1 MSNGEMKMATKE
13 SLIKMIETT
22 FCLALSRRQLDMI
35 DKARTPCSFT
45 GELNYVINKMR
56 TMQKAGYKV
65 IKKVAHSNRMVTI
78 HMEKKVY

>member
-1 MSNGEMKMATKE
+1 METVNVADWIRYKGNHNNVKVDTG
-13 SLIKMIETT
+13 MIPY
-22 FCLALSRRQLDMI
+22 
-35 DKARTPCSFT
+35 KFT

-65 IKKVAHSNRMVTI
+65 IKKVAHPDRTVTI

>member
-1 MSNGEMKMATKE
+1 MTNKATV
-13 SLIKMIETT
+13 
-22 FCLALSRRQLDMI
+22 
-35 DKARTPCSFT
+35 PYSFT

-56 TMQKAGYKV
+56 TLQKAGYKV

>member
-1 MSNGEMKMATKE
+1 MATKE

-22 FCLALSRRQLDMI
+22 FCLAVQLDMY
-35 DKARTPCSFT
+35 DKATVPYSFT

-65 IKKVAHSNRMVTI
+65 IKKVAHSDRTVTI

>member
-1 MSNGEMKMATKE
+1 
-13 SLIKMIETT
+13 MINKGTVP
-22 FCLALSRRQLDMI
+22 F
-35 DKARTPCSFT
+35 SFT

-65 IKKVAHSNRMVTI
+65 IKKVAHSDRMVTI

>member
-1 MSNGEMKMATKE
+1 MSNGEMKMVTKE

-22 FCLALSRRQLDMI
+22 FCLALQLDMI
-35 DKARTPCSFT
+35 DKATVPYSFT

-65 IKKVAHSNRMVTI
+65 IKKVAHSDRTVTI

>member
-1 MSNGEMKMATKE
+1 MY
-13 SLIKMIETT
+13 
-22 FCLALSRRQLDMI
+22 
-35 DKARTPCSFT
+35 DKATVPYSFT

-56 TMQKAGYKV
+56 TMQKAGYKA

>member
-1 MSNGEMKMATKE
+1 M
-13 SLIKMIETT
+13 T
-22 FCLALSRRQLDMI
+22 FLSTCLRQLDMY
-35 DKARTPCSFT
+35 DKATVPYSFT

-65 IKKVAHSNRMVTI
+65 IKKVAHSNRTVTI

>member
-1 MSNGEMKMATKE
+1 MY
-13 SLIKMIETT
+13 
-22 FCLALSRRQLDMI
+22 

-65 IKKVAHSNRMVTI
+65 IKKVAHSNRIVTI

>member
-1 MSNGEMKMATKE
+1 MTN
-13 SLIKMIETT
+13 
-22 FCLALSRRQLDMI
+22 
-35 DKARTPCSFT
+35 KAIVPYSFT
-45 GELNYVINKMR
+45 GELNYAINKMR